1 MLHEFCY
8 LYVHEYLTVGHE
20 YVSYNS
26 THSEKKIKLDTYIP
40 PYANVEMAILCL
52 EQRRIEDVKR
62 YLEKAK

>member
-1 MLHEFCY
+1 
-8 LYVHEYLTVGHE
+8 LTVGHE
-20 YVSYNS
+20 YVSCNS